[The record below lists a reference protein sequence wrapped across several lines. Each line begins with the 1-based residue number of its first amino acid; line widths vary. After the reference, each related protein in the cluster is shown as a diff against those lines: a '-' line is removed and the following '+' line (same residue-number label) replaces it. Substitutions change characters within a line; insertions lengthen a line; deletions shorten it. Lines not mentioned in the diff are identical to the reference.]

1 MALPHKSVATIDNI
15 EFVNLSPLDISPL
28 MSKCEIKVF
37 YLGKNRNGSFINKET
52 ALEMARTL
60 RGAPIVGYYK
70 DSKQDFADHGQKVT
84 IDDQGVHFECLTK
97 PYGFVAPN
105 AKVWFKTFEE
115 QDDFDNPVEREYL
128 MTEGYLWTGQFE
140 EAKQVFE
147 GDGKPQSMELDEDSV
162 NGHWTEDNKTGMEF
176 FIIND
181 AIVSKLCILGDD
193 VQPCFEGASVTA
205 PEVSKDF
212 TLDKN
217 FKKTLFDMMKQL
229 EFALQGGNTTVN
241 NVENNTAEQAAETTP
256 SEQTTEFSAQ
266 PQDKPVEVA
275 AAENQDNTEANVPS
289 ETFKKNDNEEDNE
302 SNNSESSKSESPEET
317 SDNGENEEE
326 DDEKKKSV
334 TKNSLHTDEEYDA
347 LEQKLTEL
355 QTQFNELSQANAALI
370 EFKNQVE
377 DKQKDELIAKF
388 YMLSD
393 DDKKDVIENKRK
405 YSLEE
410 IEAKLAVIGYHKGV
424 NFDLSD
430 TSKNEYKET
439 EDVFTVNMNDENAS
453 ALPDWV
459 KAVREAESGM

>member
-1 MALPHKSVATIDNI
+1 
-15 EFVNLSPLDISPL
+15 
-28 MSKCEIKVF
+28 
-37 YLGKNRNGSFINKET
+37 
-52 ALEMARTL
+52 
-60 RGAPIVGYYK
+60 
-70 DSKQDFADHGQKVT
+70 
-84 IDDQGVHFECLTK
+84 
-97 PYGFVAPN
+97 
-105 AKVWFKTFEE
+105 
-115 QDDFDNPVEREYL
+115 
-128 MTEGYLWTGQFE
+128 
-140 EAKQVFE
+140 
-147 GDGKPQSMELDEDSV
+147 
-162 NGHWTEDNKTGMEF
+162 
-176 FIIND
+176 
-181 AIVSKLCILGDD
+181 
-193 VQPCFEGASVTA
+193 
-205 PEVSKDF
+205 
-212 TLDKN
+212 
-217 FKKTLFDMMKQL
+217 MMKQL

-289 ETFKKNDNEEDNE
+289 ETFKKNDNE

-326 DDEKKKSV
+326 DDEKKKPV

>member
-1 MALPHKSVATIDNI
+1 
-15 EFVNLSPLDISPL
+15 
-28 MSKCEIKVF
+28 
-37 YLGKNRNGSFINKET
+37 
-52 ALEMARTL
+52 
-60 RGAPIVGYYK
+60 
-70 DSKQDFADHGQKVT
+70 
-84 IDDQGVHFECLTK
+84 
-97 PYGFVAPN
+97 
-105 AKVWFKTFEE
+105 
-115 QDDFDNPVEREYL
+115 
-128 MTEGYLWTGQFE
+128 
-140 EAKQVFE
+140 
-147 GDGKPQSMELDEDSV
+147 
-162 NGHWTEDNKTGMEF
+162 
-176 FIIND
+176 
-181 AIVSKLCILGDD
+181 
-193 VQPCFEGASVTA
+193 
-205 PEVSKDF
+205 
-212 TLDKN
+212 
-217 FKKTLFDMMKQL
+217 MMKQL

-275 AAENQDNTEANVPS
+275 AAENQDNTEANVSS

-302 SNNSESSKSESPEET
+302 SNNSESFKSESPEET
-317 SDNGENEEE
+317 SDSGENEEE
-326 DDEKKKSV
+326 DDEKKKPV

-355 QTQFNELSQANAALI
+355 QTQFNKLSQANAALI